1 MLFEN
6 VNKILMIQKITIEG
20 YKSIKEQTVE
30 LFPINILIGGNGIGK
45 SNFISA
51 FTLIHN
57 LYERNLQN
65 YVLTKGGSDSLLYM
79 GKKETDHLSFDLFF
93 AERGKDAHNR
103 FIVNMIEAQDSLF
116 IERIDTAY
124 LNGVSWHK
132 QLLEVFK
139 QESSFKNDHTGQ
151 AFYVNSFLREFEV
164 YHFHDTG
171 DRSPMKGKCNMDDNV
186 SLKNNGA
193 NIAAFLYYLK
203 EKHPKHFTRIEK
215 AVASVSPFFEGFC
228 LMPNR
233 LNEQLIQLEW
243 KQKGTVDT
251 YFNAYQLSDGTLRF
265 ICLATLLLQPDQP

>member
-103 FIVNMIEAQDSLF
+103 FIVNMKEAQDSLF

-124 LNGVSWHK
+124 HNGVSWHK
-132 QLLEVFK
+132 QLHEVNK

-171 DRSPMKGKCNMDDNV
+171 DRSP
-186 SLKNNGA
+186 
-193 NIAAFLYYLK
+193 
-203 EKHPKHFTRIEK
+203 
-215 AVASVSPFFEGFC
+215 
-228 LMPNR
+228 
-233 LNEQLIQLEW
+233 
-243 KQKGTVDT
+243 
-251 YFNAYQLSDGTLRF
+251 
-265 ICLATLLLQPDQP
+265 

>member
-103 FIVNMIEAQDSLF
+103 KYERGSGFFI
-116 IERIDTAY
+116 Y
-124 LNGVSWHK
+124 
-132 QLLEVFK
+132 
-139 QESSFKNDHTGQ
+139 
-151 AFYVNSFLREFEV
+151 
-164 YHFHDTG
+164 
-171 DRSPMKGKCNMDDNV
+171 
-186 SLKNNGA
+186 
-193 NIAAFLYYLK
+193 
-203 EKHPKHFTRIEK
+203 
-215 AVASVSPFFEGFC
+215 
-228 LMPNR
+228 
-233 LNEQLIQLEW
+233 
-243 KQKGTVDT
+243 
-251 YFNAYQLSDGTLRF
+251 
-265 ICLATLLLQPDQP
+265 

>member
-103 FIVNMIEAQDSLF
+103 FIVNMKEAQDSLF

-124 LNGVSWHK
+124 HNGVSWHK
-132 QLLEVFK
+132 QLHEVNK

-164 YHFHDTG
+164 CSVLGVYSSRPELRAGIVRISPPFFYE
-171 DRSPMKGKCNMDDNV
+171 DRSYSMG
-186 SLKNNGA
+186 G
-193 NIAAFLYYLK
+193 
-203 EKHPKHFTRIEK
+203 
-215 AVASVSPFFEGFC
+215 FF
-228 LMPNR
+228 
-233 LNEQLIQLEW
+233 
-243 KQKGTVDT
+243 
-251 YFNAYQLSDGTLRF
+251 
-265 ICLATLLLQPDQP
+265 